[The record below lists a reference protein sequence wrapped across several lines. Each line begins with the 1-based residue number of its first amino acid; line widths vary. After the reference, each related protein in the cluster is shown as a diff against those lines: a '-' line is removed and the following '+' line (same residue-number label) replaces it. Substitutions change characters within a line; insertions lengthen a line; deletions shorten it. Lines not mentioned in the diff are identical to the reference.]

1 MSSTSCAPKGS
12 FLFAE
17 LANGDEVHLSL
28 CSEEIPAFNVR
39 IPIRQLAGL
48 IENLVSIHARY
59 HEQDGAQHS
68 LVSSLPVKCSGGPE
82 DGKTIMLH
90 ISKCDG
96 NEFVL
101 RGGSRHGEPIPDR
114 VCVYRDGVV
123 HFLRWAPIETQPISD
138 LGIEDS
144 RGVFRLR

>member
-1 MSSTSCAPKGS
+1 MSSTSHAPKGS

-39 IPIRQLAGL
+39 IPIRQLAGM
-48 IENLVSIHARY
+48 IENLVSINSKYHASQ
-59 HEQDGAQHS
+59 EG

-96 NEFVL
+96 KEFVL
-101 RGGSRHGEPIPDR
+101 QGGSQHGEPIPDR
-114 VCVYRDGVV
+114 VCVYRDGLVQ
-123 HFLRWAPIETQPISD
+123 FLRWAPIETPEVVRVGEWRWQ
-138 LGIEDS
+138 S
-144 RGVFRLR
+144 RY